1 MLKQISQ
8 LIVVVSLCVLSGCT
22 GFKPLYGT
30 AAVGG
35 SVAVDMSALAVEE
48 QHSRG
53 GQILRNVLLDGVKP
67 AQARFTLKLQVTERV
82 IDVASLSSTLGSRKR
97 YALSAH
103 YELIDLA
110 SSKSLTAGD
119 SFSNVEF
126 DIINV
131 PVSDLQAADDA
142 RMRAGREL
150 GQDLRLRI
158 AAFLSA
164 SKS

>member
-1 MLKQISQ
+1 MLKRISQ
-8 LIVVVSLCVLSGCT
+8 LLVVVSLCVLSGCS
-22 GFKPLYGT
+22 GFRPLYGT
-30 AAVGG
+30 ASGGG
-35 SVAVDMSALAVEE
+35 SVAADMSSLAVEE
-48 QHSRG
+48 QHTRG

-67 AQARFTLKLQVTERV
+67 GQARFALKLQVTERV
-82 IDVASLSSTLGSRKR
+82 INVASLSSTLGSRSR
-97 YALSAH
+97 YALTVH
-103 YELIDLA
+103 YELIDSA
-110 SSKSLTAGD
+110 SGKSLTTGD
-119 SFSNVEF
+119 SFSNVEY